1 MATGTSPGE
10 GILEAL
16 DGFGKSGDI
25 MCSVATRAKVV
36 MRGAHSHMHLYDYDY
51 NHILRCH
58 RCCKVI

>member
-10 GILEAL
+10 GILEA
-16 DGFGKSGDI
+16 I

-36 MRGAHSHMHLYDYDY
+36 MRGGHSNMHLYDYDY

-58 RCCKVI
+58 RRCIIINKI